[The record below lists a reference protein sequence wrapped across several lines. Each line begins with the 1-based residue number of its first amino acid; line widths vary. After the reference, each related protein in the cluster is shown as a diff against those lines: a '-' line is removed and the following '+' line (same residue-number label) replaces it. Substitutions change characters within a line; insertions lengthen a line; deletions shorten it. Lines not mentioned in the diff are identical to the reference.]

1 MDNLWLEGPLLGMLN
16 SLMENYNGLEIA
28 KGI

>member
-1 MDNLWLEGPLLGMLN
+1 MARGTLVGNVKFI
-16 SLMENYNGLEIA
+16 MENYNGLEIA